1 MIMKLETMSDFFTA
15 RLEGYDEH
23 MLEEVKGCREG
34 YGKLAEALPENT
46 GSLLDLG
53 CGTGLEL
60 DEIFR
65 RFPDLS
71 VTGID
76 MTASML
82 EKLRQKAL
90 SPRLKLI
97 CGDYFSVNFGREA
110 FDAAVSF
117 QSLHHF
123 KPEAK
128 TELYRR
134 IWEAL
139 RHGGVYLECDYMAA
153 SAEEEAFYF
162 RENDRLRA
170 EQGIPEGVFCHF
182 DTPCTPEHQRR
193 ILLKAGFASCEI
205 LWKQE
210 NTTLLRA
217 VKV

>member
-23 MLEEVKGCREG
+23 MLEEVNGCREG
-34 YGKLAEALPENT
+34 YLKLAEALPC
-46 GSLLDLG
+46 GIASLLDLG

-60 DEIFR
+60 EQIFR
-65 RFPDLS
+65 RFPEIS

-82 EKLRQKAL
+82 EKLKAKRL
-90 SPRLKLI
+90 NPRLKLI
-97 CGDYFSVNFGREA
+97 CGDYFSVDFGRER

-123 KPEAK
+123 RPEAK

-134 IWEAL
+134 IQEAL
-139 RHGGVYLECDYMAA
+139 RPGGVYLECDYMAA
-153 SAEEEAFYF
+153 SEEEEAFYF
-162 RENDRLRA
+162 KENQRLRA
-170 EQGIPEGVFCHF
+170 EQGIPEDVFCHY
-182 DTPCTPEHQRR
+182 DTPCTPERQRKM
-193 ILLKAGFASCEI
+193 LLEAGFISCGI
-205 LWKQE
+205 LWRQE

-217 VKV
+217 AKE